1 MTYNGVTSV
10 KESKFWDV
18 IKNTPFGMKAYQH
31 YICGIKVHQ
40 DAMVDLQK
48 QIEVLLAKLNYEE
61 TLKDD
66 ADEYEEMI
74 ELLIWIGKCPD
85 YALLCPYNDDGT
97 HPNVALCTALCDDE
111 NANVP
116 GAAECKTEY
125 EAILGEC

>member
-1 MTYNGVTSV
+1 
-10 KESKFWDV
+10 
-18 IKNTPFGMKAYQH
+18 MKAYQH
-31 YICGIKVHQ
+31 YICGIKSHQ
-40 DAMVDLQK
+40 DAMVGLQK

-85 YALLCPYNDDGT
+85 YALFCPYNDAGDG
-97 HPNVALCTALCDDE
+97 PNVDLCTQICADE
-111 NANVP
+111 LVPVP

-125 EAILGEC
+125 EAILGSC

>member
-31 YICGIKVHQ
+31 YICGIKSHQ
-40 DAMVDLQK
+40 DAMVGLQK

-85 YALLCPYNDDGT
+85 YALLCPYNEDGT
-97 HPNVALCTALCDDE
+97 HPNDALCAAIQADID
-111 NANVP
+111 ASVP
-116 GAAECKTEY
+116 GAD
-125 EAILGEC
+125 

>member
-85 YALLCPYNDDGT
+85 YALFCPYPVLPDVGPGPND
-97 HPNVALCTALCDDE
+97 ALCDQLD
-111 NANVP
+111 ADIVAVPPVP
-116 GAAECKTEY
+116 GA
-125 EAILGEC
+125 

>member
-1 MTYNGVTSV
+1 
-10 KESKFWDV
+10 
-18 IKNTPFGMKAYQH
+18 
-31 YICGIKVHQ
+31 
-40 DAMVDLQK
+40 MVDLQK

-97 HPNVALCTALCDDE
+97 HPNDALCTALVADLPDS
-111 NANVP
+111 
-116 GAAECKTEY
+116 AECLADY
-125 EAILGEC
+125 EAILGICI